1 MFSPRITPIT
11 MCVFTCVAA
20 TSIAQQNIHSA
31 LDLVIQAQQKRI
43 DLIERIAPSV
53 VCIFDANQRG
63 GGSGVIISPE
73 GFGLTNFH
81 VVAGMLR
88 TRKGLGGLRDGT
100 LYDLEV
106 LGIDPTGDV
115 AMFRLLGKDSFEF
128 TNLGDSDAVAVGDS
142 VIAMGN
148 PFVMSEDYTPSV
160 TTGIVTGTH
169 RYQWGVGNNL
179 IYSDCIQVDAAI
191 NPGNS
196 GGPLFNQ
203 LGQVI
208 GINGRISVNTR
219 GRYNVGFGYAIS
231 SNQIKRF
238 IPALRSGQLIKHGTL
253 GAMVENDEQGGVYFS
268 RSIPNGAA
276 ERAGIILNDRLL
288 AIDGLPVRSRNH
300 FASIM
305 GTYPAN
311 WPVHLD
317 IERLGEKKR
326 VATRLHEFQ
335 PKLSQP
341 FKFLRDNVLREVVRV
356 IRHHSRAVLGNNKA
370 ESDQPADHQWKWVI
384 QRRSLKND
392 DRSADVEKYLVTRDP
407 VGPVSMRRQYD
418 DSSLGAIIQYDDHT
432 ATQKIKPD
440 GEAFDLT
447 VERSLVHKALYVLQH
462 HLLLSED
469 RLDLAEVSHIGGDV
483 LFFYEIELLSQPVG
497 QEKLL
502 QRDRVSEIPAPEIS
516 SRILEVLSWP
526 IGEEVRA
533 NFAFDSTTGELVKIS
548 MLDKPTDHEIVILLD
563 EYQDMGGVRW
573 PGRMFILGTSESY
586 VDRLTDW
593 EVSP

>member
-1 MFSPRITPIT
+1 MFPVREALILLCLFPTLT
-11 MCVFTCVAA
+11 A
-20 TSIAQQNIHSA
+20 TVYAQELEDSSI
-31 LDLVIQAQQKRI
+31 DLVIKAQQDRI
-43 DLIERIAPSV
+43 ELIERIAPSV

-73 GFGLTNFH
+73 GYGLSNFH
-81 VVAGMLR
+81 VLAGMLK
-88 TRKGLGGLRDGT
+88 TRKGLGGLLDGK
-100 LYDLEV
+100 LYDIEV

-115 AMFRLLGKDSFEF
+115 AMFRMIGKDTFEYV
-128 TNLGDSDAVAVGDS
+128 TLGDSDAIEIGDS

-196 GGPLFNQ
+196 GGPLFNHR
-203 LGQVI
+203 GEVI

-238 IPALRSGQLIKHGTL
+238 MPALRSGQLAKHGTL

-276 ERAGIILNDRLL
+276 HRAGIILNDLLL
-288 AIDGLPVRSRNH
+288 AIDGIPVRSRNH
-300 FASIM
+300 FASVM

-326 VATRLHEFQ
+326 LITRLHEFQ
-335 PKLSQP
+335 PKLKQP
-341 FKFLRDNVLREVVRV
+341 FMIQRDIILREVARV
-356 IRHHSRAVLGNNKA
+356 IHKHNRAALGNNSTA
-370 ESDQPADHQWKWVI
+370 ADQTWKWTI
-384 QRRSLKND
+384 QRRYLTGD
-392 DRSADVEKYLVTRDP
+392 LQPAHQEKYLVTRET
-407 VGPVSMRRQYD
+407 VGPITMRRQYD
-418 DSSLGAIIQYDDHT
+418 DGSMGATIQYDDHT

-440 GEAFDLT
+440 GEAFDLS
-447 VERSLVHKALYVLQH
+447 VERSLVHRALYVMQH
-462 HLLLSED
+462 HLLLSSD
-469 RLDLAEVSHIGGDV
+469 RLDLVEVSHVGGDA
-483 LFFYEIELLSQPVG
+483 LFFHEIDLLNQPVG
-497 QEKLL
+497 QEKLA
-502 QRDRVSEIPAPEIS
+502 RNRNVNEITDSPTTS
-516 SRILEVLSWP
+516 TILEVLTWP
-526 IGEEVRA
+526 IGGDTRA
-533 NFAFDSTTGELVKIS
+533 KFGFDTITGELIKIS
-548 MLDKPTDHEIVILLD
+548 IFDKISENEIVILMD
-563 EYQDMGGVRW
+563 DYQDVGGVRW
-573 PGRMFILGTSESY
+573 PGRMFVIGASESY

-593 EVSP
+593 EISP